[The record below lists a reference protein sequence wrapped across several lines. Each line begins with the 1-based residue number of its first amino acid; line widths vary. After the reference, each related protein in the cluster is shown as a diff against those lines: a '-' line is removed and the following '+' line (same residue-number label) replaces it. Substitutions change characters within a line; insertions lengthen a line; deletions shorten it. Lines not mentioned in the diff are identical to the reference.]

1 VTRSSSFT
9 GGAARAANAPSGVLE
24 RLYQLAPRGA
34 LLGLDRVREACARY
48 GHPERH
54 GEFLHIAGTNG
65 KGSVAAM
72 VSAMGQADGKRV
84 GLYTSPHLCRFHER
98 IQIDNEP
105 APDEVLE
112 SVLGDVLERCPDL
125 TFFETVTVAA
135 FVVFATLDV
144 ELAAVEVGLGGR
156 LDATNVLPAPRATAI
171 TRIALDHMN
180 QLGPDIASI
189 AREKAGIVKPGVP
202 LIVGPLVAEAWRE
215 VEAMA
220 DAVKARVIHTDR
232 NAELSSFVAQHPPA
246 LGGAHQSENAKIA
259 VALGREAGLSTEAI
273 AAGLRNVKWAGRLES
288 LQTELGE
295 VLLDA
300 AHNPDGAEA
309 LAAALRARN
318 LPSQK
323 VALVFGAMA
332 DKDHAGMLARLA
344 SCAATRVYVAPEG
357 RRAAEPSALAHELS
371 GDVADSLESAM
382 AMARGAAGP
391 DGLVVVAGSIFLVGA
406 ARAWLLGLERD
417 PAIAL

>member
-1 VTRSSSFT
+1 
-9 GGAARAANAPSGVLE
+9 
-24 RLYQLAPRGA
+24 
-34 LLGLDRVREACARY
+34 
-48 GHPERH
+48 
-54 GEFLHIAGTNG
+54 
-65 KGSVAAM
+65 
-72 VSAMGQADGKRV
+72 
-84 GLYTSPHLCRFHER
+84 
-98 IQIDNEP
+98 
-105 APDEVLE
+105 
-112 SVLGDVLERCPDL
+112 
-125 TFFETVTVAA
+125 
-135 FVVFATLDV
+135 
-144 ELAAVEVGLGGR
+144 
-156 LDATNVLPAPRATAI
+156 
-171 TRIALDHMN
+171 
-180 QLGPDIASI
+180 DIASI

-232 NAELSSFVAQHPPA
+232 DAELSSFVAQHPPA